1 MRLPARLLL
10 RAGVGCLAAAAPV
23 RVAAQTLAD
32 YDYENLQFRG
42 IGPVVGWIVPTELE
56 PTVSY
61 GIHADL
67 GFVGPNVRIVPS
79 IRFWA
84 SELRQ
89 PQLDR
94 LSEQIV
100 QLCEKQATQC
110 PALNLGEV
118 QRSDLE
124 LSTEA
129 HYIFAPWTPVSLY
142 AGGGLSLHL
151 LNGRGELIDDTFV
164 EDLLDTVAPG
174 FNLLVG
180 SFIPLGKIRLVGE
193 ARAVLTSDV
202 QYVNLSLGGV
212 WSLPSP
218 PRPAA
223 ERRGGLSATR
233 YP

>member
-1 MRLPARLLL
+1 MGSLRPIAALLALCWLVTPAR
-10 RAGVGCLAAAAPV
+10 A
-23 RVAAQTLAD
+23 AAQTLAD

-42 IGPVVGWIVPTELE
+42 LGPQVGWVIPGEME
-56 PTVSY
+56 STVSY
-61 GIHADL
+61 GIHADM
-67 GFVGPNVRIVPS
+67 GFVGPNVRILPA
-79 IRFWA
+79 IRFW
-84 SELRQ
+84 SSTLRQ
-89 PQLDR
+89 AQLDR

-100 QLCEKQATQC
+100 QLCEKQATDC
-110 PALNLGEV
+110 TPLNLGEV

-129 HYIFAPWTPVSLY
+129 HFIFAPWTPVSLY

-180 SFIPLGKIRLVGE
+180 SFVPIGKIRLVGE
-193 ARAVLTSDV
+193 VRAVVTSDV
-202 QYVNLSLGGV
+202 QYGNFALGAI

-218 PRPAA
+218 PRPPA
-223 ERRGGLSATR
+223 ATR
-233 YP
+233 PR

>member
-1 MRLPARLLL
+1 MVRPGRLALLL
-10 RAGVGCLAAAAPV
+10 ALGWLGSAGAAS
-23 RVAAQTLAD
+23 AQTLAD

-42 IGPVVGWIVPTELE
+42 LGVEVGWVVPTELE
-56 PTVSY
+56 TTISY
-61 GIHADL
+61 GLHADM

-79 IRFWA
+79 MRYW
-84 SELRQ
+84 SSNLQ
-89 PQLDR
+89 QGQLDR

-100 QLCEKQATQC
+100 QICERQAAVC

-118 QRSDLE
+118 QRTDLE

-129 HYIFAPWTPVSLY
+129 HYIVPVGGALSVY

-180 SFIPLGKIRLVGE
+180 SFVPLGKVRLYGE
-193 ARAVLTSDV
+193 ARGVITSDI
-202 QYVNLSLGGV
+202 QYGNFSLGLTF
-212 WSLPSP
+212 SLPSP
-218 PRPAA
+218 PVPAPA
-223 ERRGGLSATR
+223 LRR
-233 YP
+233 

>member
-1 MRLPARLLL
+1 MAAPL
-10 RAGVGCLAAAAPV
+10 RRLAALLALASLGHAG
-23 RVAAQTLAD
+23 RAAAQTLAD

-42 IGPVVGWIVPTELE
+42 LGPQVGWVVPDEME

-61 GIHADL
+61 GIHADM
-67 GFVGPNVRIVPS
+67 GFVGPNVRILPA
-79 IRFWA
+79 IRFW
-84 SELRQ
+84 SSTLREA
-89 PQLDR
+89 QLQR

-100 QLCEKQATQC
+100 QLCEKQATDC

-129 HYIFAPWTPVSLY
+129 HYVFTPAPVALY

-174 FNLLVG
+174 FSLLVG
-180 SFIPLGKIRLVGE
+180 SFVPLGKVRLVGE
-193 ARAVLTSDV
+193 ARAVVTSDV
-202 QYVNLSLGGV
+202 QYGNLAVGII

-223 ERRGGLSATR
+223 ALRAR
-233 YP
+233 

>member
-1 MRLPARLLL
+1 MRLTGRLLL
-10 RAGVGCLAAAAPV
+10 LAAVACLAPMSPAPA
-23 RVAAQTLAD
+23 AAQTLAD

-42 IGPVVGWIVPTELE
+42 IGPEIGWVVPSELE
-56 PTVSY
+56 RTISY
-61 GIHADL
+61 GMHADL

-100 QLCEKQATQC
+100 HLCEKQATEC

-129 HYIFAPWTPVSLY
+129 HYIFAPWTPISLY

-174 FNLLVG
+174 FSLLFG
-180 SFIPLGKIRLVGE
+180 SFIPVGKIRLVGE

-202 QYVNLSLGGV
+202 QYGNLTLGGV

-218 PRPAA
+218 PRPADA
-223 ERRGGLSATR
+223 R
-233 YP
+233 